1 MDDPLATV
9 DLDNLALA
17 TLEGAAHD
25 LDLVVFAHR
34 HGSDVVFGSELG
46 GDGCAHED
54 SPHA

>member
-9 DLDNLALA
+9 KLDNLALA
-17 TLEGAAHD
+17 TLEGATND
-25 LDLVVFAHR
+25 LDLIAFSHG

-46 GDGCAHED
+46 GDRCAHKD